1 MTSTT
6 ENGLRIW
13 EQVQATDP
21 AFTKPFTGHLG
32 FQGTAVNPTYV
43 FRKATQVFGP
53 IGLGWGAK
61 VIKEEMIKGAPIGV
75 ESESGATI
83 YSIVHKAEVELWY
96 IDPETKQKA
105 LVYQYGGTK
114 FLDRD
119 NEGKL
124 YCDDDA
130 WKKSMTD
137 GMCKCLSL
145 IGISA
150 DVHLGLY
157 DDNKYVQGLE
167 AFFAEQAAAHAQQG
181 SNGGS
186 QDSGTARQSRASGGN
201 QQHDGDARYSKR
213 YLQWK
218 DRLIAG
224 IGEDEIPRTRQIIQ
238 ADKELSKLEIAM
250 LLGSEKLK
258 VNGKPGQGSDR
269 ATPETAVEGTP
280 TFL

>member
-13 EQVQATDP
+13 EKVQATDP
-21 AFTKPFTGHLG
+21 AFTKSFTGHLG

-43 FRKATQVFGP
+43 FRKATEMFGP
-53 IGLGWGAK
+53 IGLGWGAD
-61 VIKEEMIKGAPIGV
+61 VIQEEMIKGAPIGV

-83 YSIVHKAEVELWY
+83 YSIVHKAKVELWY

-124 YCDDDA
+124 YCDDDV

-145 IGISA
+145 VGVSA

-167 AFFAEQAAAHAQQG
+167 VFFAEKAAAHAQQG
-181 SNGGS
+181 SNGGT
-186 QDSGTARQSRASGGN
+186 QESGAARQQRTSAGDQR
-201 QQHDGDARYSKR
+201 QDGDGKYSKR

-218 DRLIAG
+218 ERLLAG
-224 IGEDEIPRTRQIIQ
+224 ISEDEIPRTRQIIQ
-238 ADKELSKLEIAM
+238 ADKELNKFEIAM

-258 VNGKPGQGSDR
+258 ASGKTSQGSDR
-269 ATPETAVEGTP
+269 AAPEKAVEGTP
-280 TFL
+280 FL